1 MKILRID
8 ASAGGETSSS
18 RRLADHLSDRLKE
31 KHGPLEIVQRDLAEE
46 APPLLSAELVT
57 AFNTPADERT
67 EKQIEQL
74 EVSMA
79 PIRELREADAIVI
92 STPIYNFGIPA
103 ALKAWID
110 LVVRARETFHYT
122 AEGPRGLLENTR
134 AYLVISSGGTAIDSE
149 IDFVTPYLRHILRFM
164 GIEDIVVFAADGLM
178 HGGAEKID
186 SVAKEMTDAI
196 TPMEGATR

>member
-8 ASAGGETSSS
+8 ASAGGATSSS
-18 RRLADHLSDRLKE
+18 RGLADHLSERLKA
-31 KHGPLEIVQRDLAEE
+31 KHGSLEIVQRDLAEQ

-57 AFNTPADERT
+57 AFNTPEEERT
-67 EKQIEQL
+67 EVQIQQL

-122 AEGPRGLLENTR
+122 EEGPRGLLEKTR

-149 IDFVTPYLRHILRFM
+149 IDFVTPYLRHILKFM
-164 GIEDIVVFAADGLM
+164 GIEDIVIFAADGLV
-178 HGGAEKID
+178 HGAAEKID
-186 SVAKEMTDAI
+186 SVAKQMTDAI
-196 TPMEGATR
+196 MPMKGATR